1 VSLRALR
8 EQQQIIR
15 DVRLGPERHIADRIW
30 ELREERGWSGSEL
43 GRRAGLS
50 RATVTSLDHGLHT
63 PTLGTLRRV
72 AQAFGMSVNELLE
85 DTVPEDTWVEGAAK

>member
-1 VSLRALR
+1 VALGALR
-8 EQQQIIR
+8 ERKIIR
-15 DVRLGPERHIADRIW
+15 DARLGPERHIADRIW

-63 PTLGTLRRV
+63 PTVGTLRRV
-72 AQAFGMSVNELLE
+72 AQAFGMSIDELLE
-85 DTVPEDTWVEGAAK
+85 DMEPEILVEGAAK

>member
-1 VSLRALR
+1 MALAALR
-8 EQQQIIR
+8 ERKIIR
-15 DVRLGPERHIADRIW
+15 PAKLGPERHIADRIW

-63 PTLGTLRRV
+63 PTVGTLRRV
-72 AQAFGMSVNELLE
+72 AQAFGMSIDELLE
-85 DTVPEDTWVEGAAK
+85 DMEPEILVEGAAK